1 MNSIIQKYNRKVKE
15 GFSKKLP
22 TWALILIIVALVCVA
37 IIFYNYYKTRALY

>member
-22 TWALILIIVALVCVA
+22 TWALILIIAASLSVA